1 MFIDEA
7 KIMVKGGHG
16 GAGKVAFFRN
26 KKGPSGGNGG
36 PGGDVYVVS
45 SSNITQLETF
55 ISKIKYIGEN
65 GGPGGQNQ
73 RTGKYGSDLFIKV
86 PIGTTLIDI
95 VTKGEITVNEKNP
108 KYLLCRGGLGG
119 LGNSAFKSPTH
130 RVPQNAEP
138 GKEGQERNFKL
149 ILRLIANYGLIGLPN
164 VGKSSL
170 LNKLTSA
177 NVKTAN
183 YPFTTLEPNLGV
195 YNDKVLAD
203 VPGLIEGASTGKGLG
218 IKFLKHIEKVDLI
231 LHCIS
236 VESQDVATEY
246 NTVINELKTYNS
258 KLPEKKSIIL
268 LTKTDLVDKK
278 EIEKKVKELK
288 KFNKDV
294 LPVSIY
300 DEESLNK
307 LKKFLI
313 DLITLNKSQVPIG
326 Y

>member
-26 KKGPSGGNGG
+26 RKGPSGGNGG
-36 PGGDVYVVS
+36 PGGDVYAVAS
-45 SSNITQLETF
+45 ANLTQLASF

-65 GGPGGQNQ
+65 GGPGGPNQ
-73 RTGKYGSDLFIKV
+73 RTGKYGDDLLIKV
-86 PIGTTLIDI
+86 PVGTTFINI

-108 KYLLCRGGLGG
+108 KILLCRGGLGG
-119 LGNSAFKSPTH
+119 LGNDAFKTPTN
-130 RVPQNAEP
+130 RVPQNAEQ
-138 GKEGQERNFKL
+138 GTEGQERNFRL
-149 ILRLIANYGLIGLPN
+149 ILRLIANFGLIGLPN
-164 VGKSSL
+164 AGKSSL

-177 NVKTAN
+177 NVRTAN

-195 YNDKVLAD
+195 YDGKVIAD

-218 IKFLKHIEKVDLI
+218 IKFLKHIEKVDMI
-231 LHCIS
+231 FHCIS
-236 VESQDVATEY
+236 VESLDVTTEY
-246 NTVINELKTYNS
+246 NTVINELKIYNP

-268 LTKTDLVDKK
+268 LTKIDLVDKK
-278 EIEKKVKELK
+278 EVNKKLKELK

-300 DEESLNK
+300 DEESLEK
-307 LKKFLI
+307 LKKL
-313 DLITLNKSQVPIG
+313 L
-326 Y
+326 

>member
-7 KIMVKGGHG
+7 EIKVKGGYG

-26 KKGPSGGNGG
+26 RKGPSGGNGG
-36 PGGDVYVVS
+36 PGGNVYAVAT
-45 SSNITQLETF
+45 SNLTHLKPFAER
-55 ISKIKYIGEN
+55 IKFIGEN
-65 GGPGGQNQ
+65 GGPGGPNQ
-73 RTGKYGSDLFIKV
+73 RTGKYGDELDLKM
-86 PIGTTLIDI
+86 PIGTTIIDV
-95 VTKGEITVNEKNP
+95 VTKAEFTITGDNP
-108 KYLLCRGGLGG
+108 KILLCRGGLGG

-164 VGKSSL
+164 AGKSSL
-170 LNKLTSA
+170 LNKLTLA

-195 YNDKVLAD
+195 YNGKVLAD

-236 VESQDVATEY
+236 VESKDVITEY
-246 NTVINELKTYNS
+246 NTVINELSTYNS

-268 LTKTDLVDKK
+268 LTKIDLIDKK
-278 EIEKKVKELK
+278 EVEKKVKELK

-300 DEESLNK
+300 DEKS
-307 LKKFLI
+307 LKKFKEILI
-313 DLITLNKSQVPIG
+313 
-326 Y
+326 

>member
-16 GAGKVAFFRN
+16 GAGRVAFFRN

-36 PGGDVYVVS
+36 PGGDVYVVA
-45 SSNITQLETF
+45 SSNLTQLATF

-65 GGPGGQNQ
+65 GGPGGPNQ
-73 RTGKYGSDLFIKV
+73 RTGKYGGDLFIKV

-108 KYLLCRGGLGG
+108 KYLLCRGGIGG
-119 LGNSAFKSPTH
+119 LGNSAFKSPTN
-130 RVPQNAEP
+130 RVPQHAEQ
-138 GKEGQERNFKL
+138 GHEGQERNFKL

-164 VGKSSL
+164 AGKSSL

-177 NVKTAN
+177 NVRTAN

-195 YNDKVLAD
+195 YNGKVLAD

-236 VESQDVATEY
+236 VESQDIATEY
-246 NTVINELKTYNS
+246 NTVINELRTYNP
-258 KLPEKKSIIL
+258 KLLEKKSIVL
-268 LTKTDLVDKK
+268 LTKIDLIGKK
-278 EIEKKVKELK
+278 EVKKKVNELK
-288 KFNKDV
+288 KFNIDIF
-294 LPVSIY
+294 LVSIY
-300 DEESLNK
+300 DAGSLIK
-307 LKKFLI
+307 LKKIL
-313 DLITLNKSQVPIG
+313 TR
-326 Y
+326 

>member
-16 GAGKVAFFRN
+16 GAGRVAFFRN
-26 KKGPSGGNGG
+26 KKGPSGGSGG
-36 PGGDVYVVS
+36 PGGNVYVVA
-45 SSNITQLETF
+45 NRNLTQLDAF

-65 GGPGGQNQ
+65 GGPGGPNQ
-73 RTGKYGSDLFIKV
+73 RTGKYGDDLLINV
-86 PIGTTLIDI
+86 PMGTTLIDI
-95 VTKGEITVNEKNP
+95 VTKGEITISEKNP
-108 KYLLCRGGLGG
+108 KFLLCKGGQGG
-119 LGNSAFKSPTH
+119 LGNSSFKSPTN
-130 RVPQNAEP
+130 RVPQHAEP

-149 ILRLIANYGLIGLPN
+149 ILRLIANFGLIGLPN
-164 VGKSSL
+164 AGKSSL

-195 YNDKVLAD
+195 YNGKVIAD

-218 IKFLKHIEKVDLI
+218 IKFLKHIEKVDMI
-231 LHCIS
+231 FHCIS
-236 VESQDVATEY
+236 IESTDVTTEY
-246 NTVINELKTYNS
+246 NTVINELKTYNV

-268 LTKTDLVDKK
+268 LTKIDLFDKK

-288 KFNKDV
+288 KFNKNV

-300 DEESLNK
+300 DEDSLNK
-307 LKKFLI
+307 LKKL
-313 DLITLNKSQVPIG
+313 L
-326 Y
+326 

>member
-7 KIMVKGGHG
+7 QITVKGGHG

-26 KKGPSGGNGG
+26 RKGPSGGNGG
-36 PGGDVYVVS
+36 PGGNVYAVAT
-45 SSNITQLETF
+45 SNLTHLKPFTER
-55 ISKIKYIGEN
+55 IKFIGEN
-65 GGPGGQNQ
+65 GGPGGPNQ
-73 RTGKYGSDLFIKV
+73 RTGKYGDELDLKM
-86 PIGTTLIDI
+86 PIGTTIIDV
-95 VTKGEITVNEKNP
+95 VTKAEFTITKDNP
-108 KYLLCRGGLGG
+108 KILLCLGGLGG

-138 GKEGQERNFKL
+138 GKEGEERNFKL

-164 VGKSSL
+164 AGKSSL

-195 YNDKVLAD
+195 YNGKVLAD

-268 LTKTDLVDKK
+268 LTKIDLIDK
-278 EIEKKVKELK
+278 EEVEKKVKELK

-300 DEESLNK
+300 DEKS
-307 LKKFLI
+307 LKKFKEILI
-313 DLITLNKSQVPIG
+313 
-326 Y
+326 